1 MGPEAPSP
9 SWLKEKIRRI
19 FYIIKGRRTS
29 STVLKKLCEEDLTKE
44 LPQGSD
50 SESLTF

>member
-19 FYIIKGRRTS
+19 FYIIKGRAENLLHS
-29 STVLKKLCEEDLTKE
+29 SK
-44 LPQGSD
+44 
-50 SESLTF
+50 